1 MIDPTEQLITLLYE
15 YLLNE
20 YDRRHKE
27 YLDKLDY
34 FVRRLYYGKP
44 DKAFV
49 SDDFLEL
56 IVLYNSVV
64 VYDELFRNL
73 WSIISS
79 YRDSYDKYGKPSNC
93 QF

>member
-1 MIDPTEQLITLLYE
+1 MIIRD
-15 YLLNE
+15 NE
-20 YDRRHKE
+20 YARRHKE

-34 FVRRLYYGKP
+34 FVRRLYYSKP

-49 SDDFLEL
+49 SENFLEL
-56 IVLYNSVV
+56 IILYNSVI

-73 WSIISS
+73 WSIIAS
-79 YRDSYDKYGKPSNC
+79 YRDSYGKYGKSLNG